1 MFLFILNNGNSSAYY
16 NKGTGENLFIVLQSY
31 NYFYPIVNYYE
42 F

>member
-1 MFLFILNNGNSSAYY
+1 MFLFILNNGNSSAY
-16 NKGTGENLFIVLQSY
+16 KGTGENLFIVLQSY